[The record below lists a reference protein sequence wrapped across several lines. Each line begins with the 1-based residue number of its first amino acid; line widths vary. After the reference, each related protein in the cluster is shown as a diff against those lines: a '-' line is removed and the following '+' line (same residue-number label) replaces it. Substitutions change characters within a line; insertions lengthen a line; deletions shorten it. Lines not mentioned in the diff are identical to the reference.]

1 VIYTVTVWLNTGPD
15 NFSGYAGTHPLT
27 TAADLRL
34 RVDADSPQDAADQ
47 AFAVG
52 NRQAADTDGRSWP
65 GGVRSVSVGD
75 LLVVEA
81 DGRGTTCL
89 AVAPAGWTVV
99 PEPANPRLPPAGQAS
114 RSGWPAAAPGS
125 PSTTSR
131 PWPCRSGRASRPGG
145 QG

>member
-15 NFSGYAGTHPLT
+15 NTCGAGTHPLT

-34 RVDADSPQDAADQ
+34 RVDADSPQDAAEQ

-65 GGVRSVSVGD
+65 GEVRSVSVGD

-81 DGRGTTCL
+81 DGHGTTCL
-89 AVAPAGWTVV
+89 AVAPSGWTLL
-99 PEPANPRLPPAGQAS
+99 PEPANPRLPPAGQAT
-114 RSGWPAAAPGS
+114 RSGWTAAAPGV
-125 PSTTSR
+125 PR
-131 PWPCRSGRASRPGG
+131 LRRDHGPAAAGRASRPSG